1 MFALIVRFK
10 AIKGKEKDME
20 HILRK
25 VIEKVRQNE
34 KDTLFYDMHRKI
46 DDPTEIVFYE
56 RYTNRDAWEVTH
68 CSQPYIKGLLGELAD
83 HMECEIQITEYEL
96 IEAK

>member
-10 AIKGKEKDME
+10 AKKGKEREME

-25 VIEKVRQNE
+25 VIDKVRQNE

-46 DDPTEIVFYE
+46 GDPTEIVFYE

-68 CSQPYIKGLLGELAD
+68 CSKPYIKGLLNELVD

-96 IEAK
+96 VEAK